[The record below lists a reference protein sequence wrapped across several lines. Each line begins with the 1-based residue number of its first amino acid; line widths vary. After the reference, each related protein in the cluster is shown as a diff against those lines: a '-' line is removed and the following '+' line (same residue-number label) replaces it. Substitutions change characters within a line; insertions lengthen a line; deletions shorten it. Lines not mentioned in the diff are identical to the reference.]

1 MYEMETKKDLG
12 IDTPSQVP
20 TDSAQGEII
29 SSEGGTALHPHPVQ
43 DDALDPLNWSSFQKH
58 ILLAIV
64 MALYFMFTYIT
75 TTTVPSFPALQ
86 EQYNLTAEEV
96 NWTVAIPAL
105 GLALG
110 PLFWSSFSDIIGR
123 RIVFIAG
130 TVVALAASIG
140 AAMAPNYGGYM
151 AARFFQG
158 FGVSPAA
165 TVGLAILND
174 IFFEHQRG
182 QKMGLWVL
190 AIDLGLLVGPLIGG
204 FIGLVS
210 HTWIQWL
217 CVILFGAILVAEI
230 AFLPETLYPRNFM
243 LAQESSGAAIA
254 VIDDEK
260 RGSAEGIDNMA
271 SKDAVNRTK
280 KLAFLNIKPVPALKH
295 PKPWDSLLRFLMM
308 FKFLAVTITTMVFCY
323 GWYWFILAV
332 TTMFPVAYAQY
343 SPQIQGLLFLGLIIG
358 SLVSELFF
366 SGALSDRIVLKAAKA
381 NNGIRTAESRLWLAY
396 PAILLTSVGL
406 IVWGISVERN
416 YHWMVGQVGTALFGA
431 GVQMG
436 NTVTTSYIVDCYPLQ
451 AMSIVT
457 FYSVHL
463 NLSAFISPFFIV
475 PWVDTAGFAWTFAGQ
490 GIIMFF
496 FCLPAFALIHVF
508 GARFRKASG
517 LPTWVDP
524 EHDT

>member
-1 MYEMETKKDLG
+1 MNELDEKKDSG
-12 IDTPSQVP
+12 PSAPAQTP
-20 TDSAQGEII
+20 TDSAQGEIALSKDGI
-29 SSEGGTALHPHPVQ
+29 ILHPQAVQ
-43 DDALDPLNWSSFQKH
+43 NDALDPLNWSSFQKH
-58 ILLAIV
+58 TILAIV

-86 EQYNLTAEEV
+86 EQYNLSAEEV

-110 PLFWSSFSDIIGR
+110 PLFWSSFADIIGR
-123 RIVFIAG
+123 RVIFISG
-130 TVVALAASIG
+130 TIVALAASIG
-140 AAMAPNYGGYM
+140 AALAPNYGGYM

-165 TVGLAILND
+165 TVGLAIIND
-174 IFFEHQRG
+174 VFFEHQRG

-243 LAQESSGAAIA
+243 LAQESTGVAGA
-254 VIDDEK
+254 VTDDEK
-260 RGSAEGIDNMA
+260 AVSVEGVGNMPD
-271 SKDAVNRTK
+271 KKAVVRTK
-280 KLAFLNIKPVPALKH
+280 KLAFVNVKPVPALKH
-295 PKPWDSLLRFLMM
+295 PQPWASLLRFLMM
-308 FKFLAVTITTMVFCY
+308 FKFIAVTITTMVFCY

-332 TTMFPVAYAQY
+332 TTMFPVA
-343 SPQIQGLLFLGLIIG
+343 LLFLGLIIG

-396 PAILLTSVGL
+396 PAILLTSG
-406 IVWGISVERN
+406 
-416 YHWMVGQVGTALFGA
+416 
-431 GVQMG
+431 
-436 NTVTTSYIVDCYPLQ
+436 
-451 AMSIVT
+451 
-457 FYSVHL
+457 
-463 NLSAFISPFFIV
+463 
-475 PWVDTAGFAWTFAGQ
+475 
-490 GIIMFF
+490 
-496 FCLPAFALIHVF
+496 
-508 GARFRKASG
+508 KASD
-517 LPTWVDP
+517 PT
-524 EHDT
+524 HKLY

>member
-1 MYEMETKKDLG
+1 MDETENKKDFG
-12 IDTPSQVP
+12 ITAPSQVP
-20 TDSAQGEII
+20 ADSAHGEII
-29 SSEGGTALHPHPVQ
+29 LSQGGIVLHPQAVQ
-43 DDALDPLNWSSFQKH
+43 DDALDPLNWSTFQKH
-58 ILLAIV
+58 TLLAIV

-105 GLALG
+105 GLAIG
-110 PLFWSSFSDIIGR
+110 PLFWSSFADIIGR
-123 RIVFIAG
+123 RIIFITG
-130 TVVALAASIG
+130 TVVALAASVG
-140 AAMAPNYGGYM
+140 AALAPSYGAYM

-174 IFFEHQRG
+174 VFFEHQRG

-243 LAQESSGAAIA
+243 LARESAGEA
-254 VIDDEK
+254 VT
-260 RGSAEGIDNMA
+260 NMA
-271 SKDAVNRTK
+271 NGVGVTRTK
-280 KLAFLNIKPVPALKH
+280 KLAFLNVQPVPALRH

-332 TTMFPVAYAQY
+332 TAMFPVAYAQY
-343 SPQIQGLLFLGLIIG
+343 PPQIQGLLFLGLIIG

-406 IVWGISVERN
+406 IVWGISVDRQ

-463 NLSAFISPFFIV
+463 NLSAFISPFFIA
-475 PWVDTAGFAWTFAGQ
+475 PWVAKSGFAWTFAGQ
-490 GIIMFF
+490 GIIVFF

-508 GARFRKASG
+508 GARLRKVSG